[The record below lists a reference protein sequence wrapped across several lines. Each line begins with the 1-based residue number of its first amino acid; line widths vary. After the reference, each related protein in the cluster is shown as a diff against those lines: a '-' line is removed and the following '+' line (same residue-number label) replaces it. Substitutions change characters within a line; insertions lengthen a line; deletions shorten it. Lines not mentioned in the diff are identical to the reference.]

1 MSRYRYWWR
10 PAVVKAIQAYPDL
23 RGRSDLAPLEAKIV
37 EAVDAAFLRA
47 GAMRGGE
54 GVRKAAA
61 SVLVERR
68 YTVDG
73 YAAAAHWGAKTVT
86 RQLTTFINLVAEELG
101 LLRAGNVHEGGG
113 A

>member
-37 EAVDAAFLRA
+37 EAVDAAFHRA
-47 GAMRGGE
+47 GAARGGDD
-54 GVRKAAA
+54 VRKAAA
-61 SVLVERR
+61 AVLIERR
-68 YTVDG
+68 YTAEG
-73 YAAAAHWGAKTVT
+73 YAAAAHWGAKTVS
-86 RQLTTFINLVAEELG
+86 RRLAVFVNLVAEELG
-101 LLRAGNVHEGGG
+101 LLCAGNVHEGGG